1 MARSQNSFTTKEVLS
16 FLVDNYDIPGGGKCS
31 DISDMKDEVEDIDS
45 VVNNSREMD
54 EENANDGF
62 DFDDIRQIDVVD
74 AERPSQRAEQLPIY
88 DFSNTE
94 WSDDMVE
101 DESVSRGMFTE
112 TVGPTN
118 ILPSSCTAIDFLKL
132 LLSLNIM
139 GNIVL
144 ETNRYACQ
152 QFAAANTKTRNK
164 LTVEEFMAF
173 LGILI
178 GMGLKGVSSLCDCWS
193 QDWVLGIPS
202 LACVM
207 PVARFREILKYLHLN
222 DNDKMLPR
230 DNPDFDKLLKV
241 RPLVDSLKANFKL

>member
-1 MARSQNSFTTKEVLS
+1 M
-16 FLVDNYDIPGGGKCS
+16 
-31 DISDMKDEVEDIDS
+31 
-45 VVNNSREMD
+45 
-54 EENANDGF
+54 EEG
-62 DFDDIRQIDVVD
+62 
-74 AERPSQRAEQLPIY
+74 
-88 DFSNTE
+88 
-94 WSDDMVE
+94 
-101 DESVSRGMFTE
+101 ESVPRGMFTE

-118 ILPSSCTAIDFLKL
+118 ILPSSCTAINFLKL

-139 GNIVL
+139 GNFVL

-152 QFAAANTKTRNK
+152 QFAAANKYTETWNK

-178 GMGLKGVSSLCDCWS
+178 GMGLKGVSSLRDCWS
-193 QDWVLGIPS
+193 QDWVIGIPS

-230 DNPDFDKLLKV
+230 DNPDFDKLFKV